1 MTHTVHFT
9 PEARDQLATL
19 EVDISGQRRPP
30 WRRAMSIPSWTIA
43 GSCKPFRTEARAA
56 TIFGQACERLG
67 FAGV

>member
-9 PEARDQLATL
+9 PEARDQLA
-19 EVDISGQRRPP
+19 IFPGQRRPP

>member
-1 MTHTVHFT
+1 
-9 PEARDQLATL
+9 
-19 EVDISGQRRPP
+19 
-30 WRRAMSIPSWTIA
+30 MSIPSWTIA